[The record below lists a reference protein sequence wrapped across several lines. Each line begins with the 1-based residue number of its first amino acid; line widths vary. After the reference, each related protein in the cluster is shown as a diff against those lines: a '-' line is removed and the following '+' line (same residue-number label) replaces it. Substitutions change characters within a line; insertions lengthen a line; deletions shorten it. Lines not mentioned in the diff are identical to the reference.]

1 MKKLMIVFML
11 IFLLTSCKKTEE
23 IKMIV
28 PYGST
33 QFAQLYM
40 QNNSKYLVDIIQ
52 GPDPLVAAF
61 ATSSYDVIFAPTNLG
76 AKMYQSKDDYQLL
89 AVITWGNFYL
99 ISMQENT
106 FNLDSLKNKEIIL
119 FGQNQTADIILKY
132 ILNENDITAS
142 YSYLDSILSVQ
153 SAFILDQS
161 KIYLVAEPIFSNL
174 LSLYPSIKSIDLQL
188 EYKNLT
194 LSDSY
199 PQAGVFIHKNLKQ
212 NVVNQIL
219 TDLENSINNLEDNLD
234 QSVSLAI
241 ELGFSL
247 DPLIVKNAI
256 MNSHIK
262 FVKANDA
269 KSDIIFYF
277 NMILEKNPNLIG
289 SMLPGDDFYYK
300 SI

>member
-1 MKKLMIVFML
+1 ML
-11 IFLLTSCKKTEE
+11 ILLLTSCKKTEE

-99 ISMQENT
+99 ISTQENT

-174 LSLYPSIKSIDLQL
+174 FSLYPSIKSIDLQL
-188 EYKNLT
+188 EYKKLT

-241 ELGFSL
+241 ELGFIL
-247 DPLIVKNAI
+247 DHLIVKNAI

-262 FVKANDA
+262 FVKASDA